1 MMHEL
6 GRQITGGTCWGGRC
20 RQKKPTLIMKLGKK
34 LAPENLIFHNMK
46 NMNFGKKL
54 APESHIFHNMK
65 LGKKLVPE
73 NLIFHNMKNKKLVKK
88 LAPEN
93 PPKTGN
99 FGTQQAFLNLV
110 RMMEMI
116 LNQQESWQS

>member
-1 MMHEL
+1 ML
-6 GRQITGGTCWGGRC
+6 GRQVQTKEADVDHEIGEETGAR
-20 RQKKPTLIMKLGKK
+20 K
-34 LAPENLIFHNMK
+34 
-46 NMNFGKKL
+46 
-54 APESHIFHNMK
+54 SHIVKFHNMK

-88 LAPEN
+88 LVPEN

-116 LNQQESWQS
+116 LNQQESWQC